1 MTETYLKDTAE
12 QLNKTFQ
19 LYKAKLKDLPR
30 KDEVDPGN
38 VAEWFGRTL
47 NDFVAFADT
56 IPDKDVSN
64 FVSHFASACLADL
77 QDKYSNEPRH
87 TEYRWLGEVN
97 DIESFIASC
106 RVGDSVRYKGVTIEI
121 KRVD

>member
-30 KDEVDPGN
+30 KNEVDPDN

-47 NDFVAFADT
+47 NDFAAFANT
-56 IPDKDVSN
+56 ISDKDVSN

-87 TEYRWLGEVN
+87 TEYRWLGEIS
-97 DIESFIASC
+97 DIESFIASGK
-106 RVGDSVRYKGVTIEI
+106 VGDSVRYKGVTIEI

>member
-1 MTETYLKDTAE
+1 MTADYLQKSAGS
-12 QLNKTFQ
+12 LNTIFQ
-19 LYKAKLKDLPR
+19 LYKAKLKDLPQ
-30 KDEVDPGN
+30 KDEVDPDN

-56 IPDKDVSN
+56 ISDKDVAN
-64 FVSHFASACLADL
+64 FASHFASACLADL
-77 QDKYSNEPRH
+77 QDKYSDKPRH
-87 TEYRWLGEVN
+87 TEYRWLGEIS

-106 RVGDSVRYKGVTIEI
+106 KVGDSVRYKGVTIEI